1 MASPVTNSEW
11 LAWVAR
17 LVSARPD
24 QRCAPAYPADQF
36 HCLLDE
42 LPWHLV
48 PQSFSPSLR
57 SLAERRE
64 GFVFNPACEVLCG
77 THLPQELSPQ
87 YDTLQGFA
95 RQGAIAWVRKRR
107 PDSLS
112 PFWLGPR
119 LEQALSAPAGTGVAS
134 LSDQDWGV
142 VIAAGILLNRG
153 DAKDQEERENAALA
167 RAAEMFS
174 KRNYAPVRSL
184 IHPFHVAALR
194 RYYRYLVR
202 NGKIHLGDGQS
213 ARRYVAHNDGVA
225 RFFHQQIASTVS
237 AIVGEPVKPSY
248 VYLAAYLSGAALAKH
263 TDREQCEFSV
273 TMSLDFSPEPVQE
286 TPWPIRLDTPQGT
299 TAVFQGLGDGL
310 VYRGTRVPHYRDR
323 LPEAH
328 TSTSLF
334 FHYVP
339 LDFSGPLH

>member
-1 MASPVTNSEW
+1 MASPVTNSDW

-17 LVSARPD
+17 LVSAAPELK
-24 QRCAPAYPADQF
+24 CAPAYPADQF

-42 LPWHLV
+42 LPLHLV

-64 GFVFNPACEVLCG
+64 GLVLNPDCEVLYG
-77 THLPQELSPQ
+77 THLPQELSSPH
-87 YDTLQGFA
+87 DTLKDFA
-95 RQGAIAWVRKRR
+95 LEGAIAWVRRLR
-107 PDSLS
+107 PHSLS

-119 LEQALSAPAGTGVAS
+119 LEKALSAPAGTGVAS
-134 LSDQDWGV
+134 LSDEDLGV
-142 VIAAGILLNRG
+142 LIAAGILLNRCDSKDG
-153 DAKDQEERENAALA
+153 DERGMAALA
-167 RAAEMFS
+167 RAEEMFS

-194 RYYRYLVR
+194 RYYRYLIR
-202 NGKIHLGDGQS
+202 NGKIRLGDGQS

-225 RFFHQQIASTVS
+225 RFFHQQITSTVS
-237 AIVGEPVKPSY
+237 AVVGEAVKPSY
-248 VYLAAYLSGAALAKH
+248 VYLASYLSGAELKKH

-273 TMSLDFSPEPVQE
+273 TMAVDFSPEPVQE
-286 TPWPIRLDTPQGT
+286 TAWPIRLDTPQGT
-299 TAVFQGLGDGL
+299 TAVFQVLGDGL

-323 LPEAH
+323 LPEGH

-339 LDFSGPLH
+339 LDFSGPLN